1 MHSAGTTSRPVRGVR
16 RLTPVLTTLTTLTV
30 LTSLTAAGAAPA
42 TARPDPSAGDVAEA
56 RRAVDVREQR
66 LSTAAAGLADARAR
80 LGELS
85 AAAERAVEAY
95 NGERVRLAAAERAH
109 LAAAERQR
117 AAGAHL
123 AQARADVAALAAQS
137 YGGVDLTRPMAAVVA
152 AGGNGGMPG
161 YLHQASVLHHLSGG
175 RAEVLKRMRDAQEVA
190 TILRAQ
196 ASTAYTER
204 QEAAARAEAARTAAQ
219 AALDRQR
226 AQTAAIEGQVRD
238 FQDRLD
244 QARSEADRLARE
256 RAAAQERAARRRDQ
270 ATVGA
275 VPAGGSGSGG
285 SIGGDLAADWAL
297 AQLGK
302 PYVWAAAG
310 PDTFDCSGLTMR
322 AWERAG
328 VRLDHWT
335 GTQWT
340 SGPHVPLD
348 SLRRGDLLF
357 FGRITSNPGDI
368 HHVGMYIGKNMMVH
382 APQTG
387 DVVRIAPIWRDDLVG
402 ATRPG

>member
-1 MHSAGTTSRPVRGVR
+1 MHSAGTTPRPARGVR
-16 RLTPVLTTLTTLTV
+16 RLVPVLTTLTALTA
-30 LTSLTAAGAAPA
+30 LTSLTAAGAVPA
-42 TARPDPSAGDVAEA
+42 TARPDPSAGDVADA
-56 RRAVDVREQR
+56 RRAVDTQAQR
-66 LSTAAAGLADARAR
+66 LSTATAGLAEARAR
-80 LGELS
+80 LGELG

-95 NGERVRLAAAERAH
+95 NGERVRLAAAESAH
-109 LAAAERQR
+109 QAAAERQR
-117 AAGAHL
+117 TSDAHL

-204 QEAAARAEAARTAAQ
+204 REAAARAEAARTAAQ

-226 AQTAAIEGQVRD
+226 AQTEAIEGQVRD
-238 FQDRLD
+238 FEDRLD

-256 RAAAQERAARRRDQ
+256 RAAAQERAALQRDQ
-270 ATVGA
+270 AA
-275 VPAGGSGSGG
+275 VPAVGSGG
-285 SIGGDLAADWAL
+285 SAGGDLAADWAL

-340 SGPHVPLD
+340 SGPHIPLD

-387 DVVRIAPIWRDDLVG
+387 DVVRIAPMWRDDLVG